1 MTQYSG
7 PSGGTTAVDLSR
19 LPFPAVIETL
29 SFEQIAEAMKA
40 DLIALIPETAAVLQ
54 DESEVLVKLIQIWA
68 YRELNLRQRVNDAAK
83 AMSLPYATGSDLD
96 VVAAPFATRMILTP
110 ADPLTGA
117 PAVMENDSSLRER
130 AMLGPEGFSVA
141 GPAGAYVKLARQASP
156 DVLDASCTSP
166 EPGTVLVSVLSRDDG
181 GVADQALI
189 DQVMAA
195 VSAEDVRP
203 LTDYVVVASAEII
216 PFEVEAVIKTFNGP
230 DSEVVMTLAR
240 SRLDEH
246 IARSYRLGRDITR
259 SSLIA
264 ALCPDGVQDVNLI
277 KPAASIVIEPEQA
290 ALCTGITIT
299 HGGLAE

>member
-1 MTQYSG
+1 M
-7 PSGGTTAVDLSR
+7 
-19 LPFPAVIETL
+19 IETL
-29 SFEQIAEAMKA
+29 SFEQIAESMKA

-110 ADPLTGA
+110 ADPLTGT
-117 PAVMENDSSLRER
+117 PAVMESDSSLRER

-166 EPGTVLVSVLSRDDG
+166 EPGTVLVSVLSRDEG

-216 PFEVEAVIKTFNGP
+216 PFVVEAVIKTFNGP

>member
-29 SFEQIAEAMKA
+29 SFEQIAESMKA

-110 ADPLTGA
+110 ADLLTGA
-117 PAVMENDSSLRER
+117 PAIMEDDSSLRER

-166 EPGTVLVSVLSRDDG
+166 EPGTVLVSVLSRAEG

>member
-29 SFEQIAEAMKA
+29 NFERIVQEMK
-40 DLIALIPETAAVLQ
+40 DSLIALVPETASVLQ

-68 YRELNLRQRVNDAAK
+68 YRELNLRQRINDAAK
-83 AMSLPYATGSDLD
+83 AMTLPYATGPDLD
-96 VVAAPFATRMILTP
+96 VVAAPFATRMTITA

-117 PAVMENDSSLRER
+117 PAVMESDSSLRER

-141 GPAGAYVKLARQASP
+141 GPAGAYVKLAREASP
-156 DVLDASCTSP
+156 EVLDASCTSP
-166 EPGTVLVSVLSRDDG
+166 SAGTVLVSVLSRAEG
-181 GVADQALI
+181 GVADQALL
-189 DQVMAA
+189 DTVAAA
-195 VSAEDVRP
+195 VSSEDVRP
-203 LTDYVVVASAEII
+203 LTDHVVVASAEIV

-230 DSEVVMTLAR
+230 DSDVVMSLAR
-240 SRLDEH
+240 ARLDDH

-259 SSLIA
+259 ASIIA
-264 ALCPDGVQDVNLI
+264 ALCPDGVQDVELI
-277 KPAASIVIEPEQA
+277 KPQASIVITPLQA
-290 ALCTGITIT
+290 ALCTGVSVI

>member
-29 SFEQIAEAMKA
+29 SFEQIAESMKA

>member
-7 PSGGTTAVDLSR
+7 PAGGTTAVDLSR

-29 SFEQIAEAMKA
+29 SFEQIADDMKA
-40 DLIALIPETAAVLQ
+40 QLIALVPETAAVLQ

-68 YRELNLRQRVNDAAK
+68 YRELNLRQRINDAAK
-83 AMSLPYATGSDLD
+83 AMTLPYATGSDLD
-96 VVAAPFATRMILTP
+96 VVAAPFATRMTITP
-110 ADPLTGA
+110 ADPITGA
-117 PAVMENDSSLRER
+117 PAVMESDASLRER

-166 EPGTVLVSVLSRDDG
+166 SAGTVLVSVLSRAPG
-181 GVADQALI
+181 GVADQTLI
-189 DQVMAA
+189 DTVAAA
-195 VSAEDVRP
+195 VSSEDVRP
-203 LTDYVVVASAEII
+203 LTDHVVVAPAEIV
-216 PFEVEAVIKTFNGP
+216 PFQIEAVIKTFNGP

-240 SRLDEH
+240 ERLDQHLE
-246 IARSYRLGRDITR
+246 RSYRLGRDITR

-277 KPAASIVIEPEQA
+277 QPAASIVISPLQA
-290 ALCTGITIT
+290 ALCTSITVT

>member
-29 SFEQIAEAMKA
+29 SFEQIAERMKA